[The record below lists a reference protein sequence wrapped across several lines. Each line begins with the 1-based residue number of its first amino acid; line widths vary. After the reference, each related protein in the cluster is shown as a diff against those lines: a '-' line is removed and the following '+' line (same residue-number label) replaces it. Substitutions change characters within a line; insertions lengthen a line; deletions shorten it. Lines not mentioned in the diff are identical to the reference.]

1 MSRSHLYD
9 ATVKCGRRRVF
20 FHKAGVRKAA
30 DITTK
35 QHKRKLLITP
45 DAQTTRTTLR
55 SNLQISPSTQQI
67 TEVSNSP
74 HQTKHIYSSRTR
86 SWPGSAS
93 QDANASPKPQVL
105 RSQPTI
111 SSACVPKSWVNF
123 HHLLLLPFSSST
135 SPLILLSSKPTRLP
149 TSPPRLHNR
158 HSLQQ
163 NSPGLARH
171 NLLGCGWK

>member
-67 TEVSNSP
+67 TKVSNSLQP
-74 HQTKHIYSSRTR
+74 TKHIYPPKTR
-86 SWPGSAS
+86 SWHGSAS

-123 HHLLLLPFSSST
+123 HHLLLFPFPLP
-135 SPLILLSSKPTRLP
+135 
-149 TSPPRLHNR
+149 PPH
-158 HSLQQ
+158 
-163 NSPGLARH
+163 
-171 NLLGCGWK
+171 